1 MRSYVHTFLLALI
14 FNIILW
20 FHPLLLVLS
29 PFTLVNSTRSFLHL
43 NAGLNFKVESTLSPL
58 RMHGRGSRGFPGHPA
73 VTGGSLNNDGRDRG
87 SSDSSNKP
95 KGYLEV
101 MK

>member
-43 NAGLNFKVESTLSPL
+43 NAGLNFKVESTLVLCECMVVAVVAFLATLLSLVAVLIMMAATVVRVIPPTSP
-58 RMHGRGSRGFPGHPA
+58 RIIW
-73 VTGGSLNNDGRDRG
+73 
-87 SSDSSNKP
+87 K
-95 KGYLEV
+95 
-101 MK
+101 